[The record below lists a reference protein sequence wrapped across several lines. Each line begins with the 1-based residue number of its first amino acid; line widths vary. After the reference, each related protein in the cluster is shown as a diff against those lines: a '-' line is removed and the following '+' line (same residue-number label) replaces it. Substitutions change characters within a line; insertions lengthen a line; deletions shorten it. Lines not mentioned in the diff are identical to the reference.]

1 MWFPCFRLTFRP
13 HFLGDLWILAP
24 HLVGSSTGNLAS
36 HAANH
41 SIHARPRR
49 IWHRNLDFYDFSTH
63 PLVVTPWSHLK
74 IATNFERTCHF
85 QHVQWKST
93 GQTCLKKKDTSKKQH
108 IFDAK
113 RAHFTAPVLVALIFQ
128 MTMHHGGMQHAPQQ
142 KPFISQGFQPTGP
155 GPQKGANFAPLRE
168 ADNFQKIEGTILG
181 HHFLKISLGT
191 HLQP

>member
-1 MWFPCFRLTFRP
+1 MEKYRS
-13 HFLGDLWILAP
+13 DL
-24 HLVGSSTGNLAS
+24 
-36 HAANH
+36 
-41 SIHARPRR
+41 
-49 IWHRNLDFYDFSTH
+49 
-63 PLVVTPWSHLK
+63 
-74 IATNFERTCHF
+74 FE
-85 QHVQWKST
+85 
-93 GQTCLKKKDTSKKQH
+93 KKRYIKKQH

-191 HLQP
+191 HLQPWYNEARKKPM